1 MGYHSDIAIAFAFK
15 TREQIDEVLAVYQM
29 HPLVQKHDLTKCW
42 KVHDW
47 DGMWGLTHQQDSV
60 EWYDSYED
68 VQGLEHMQDV
78 VATFADERG
87 ADVGETDE
95 NGKQEIVHL
104 FPYAFRMVRLGEEI
118 EDNEIQTNEA
128 GGGRLADEL
137 YDRLNIRR
145 EIEIDF

>member
-15 TREQIDEVLAVYQM
+15 TREQIDEVLAVYAM
-29 HPLVQKHDLTKCW
+29 HPLVQKHDLTKLW
-42 KVHDW
+42 EVHDW
-47 DGMWGLTHQQDSV
+47 SGLWGLTYQNYSIK
-60 EWYDSYED
+60 WYPNYEN
-68 VQGLEHMQDV
+68 VQGLEHMADL

-87 ADVGETDE
+87 EDVGETDE

-104 FPYAFRMVRLGEEI
+104 FPYAFRMVRVGEEI
-118 EDNEIQTNEA
+118 EDNETQTNEA

-145 EIEIDF
+145 EIETDF